1 MWVPEIGV
9 MYGDQLTFTLG
20 PVRLDDV
27 PNAPHSP
34 LQQPASSSFFLLEVA
49 FDPSLESPTYID
61 DLCEST
67 KNQDLDI
74 DKMVEL
80 RKLFEDFYIVE
91 RWNAARFEVGKQAL
105 GDSEVTP
112 HLLCLRQMVASF
124 SLPYRHQST
133 MSSWTSLWL
142 SA

>member
-1 MWVPEIGV
+1 

-27 PNAPHSP
+27 SNVPNSP
-34 LQQPASSSFFLLEVA
+34 LQQPPLSSFFLLEVS
-49 FDPSLESPTYID
+49 FDPSLESSTYVD
-61 DLCEST
+61 ELCEST

-80 RKLFEDFYIVE
+80 RRLFENFYLIE
-91 RWNAARFEVGKQAL
+91 RWNAAKFQVGKQAL
-105 GDSEVTP
+105 EGSEVVP
-112 HLLCLRQMVASF
+112 HLLCLRQMVRRLF
-124 SLPYRHQST
+124 RPHRHRST
-133 MSSWTSLWL
+133 TSSWTPLCL